1 MLQTRTNNNNNKNIF
16 IDKPTAITIIM
27 ASSRYNNNGNGNG
40 NGNNE
45 TKFCAV
51 CHAAGRP
58 GYDTHFVRADKVDR
72 SSAITCPYL
81 LSIQCRNCGGTGH
94 TASYCKASRASSIA
108 APAPHPHPTSLA
120 RVRLPPISSSSYSS
134 SSYSKQPPR
143 IVFPGLEKE
152 QKERDFP
159 QLVSNKKTQSSLSLR
174 PLPLSFV
181 SLRQNDEPL
190 LKRGPPEASPVHS
203 PAAPSNKV
211 IYNKRGNPFADLA
224 SSSDD
229 EVEHLSPIHSPAAVG
244 RYRATKPS
252 SWASLLAPVVVA
264 AAPAVVHKPKPRVI
278 APPRLE
284 PLLPPPAFKPR
295 KVASGASAVPKEDKK
310 KLWGDTDSE
319 DDEEFLK
326 RGL

>member
-1 MLQTRTNNNNNKNIF
+1 
-16 IDKPTAITIIM
+16 M
-27 ASSRYNNNGNGNG
+27 ASSRNNNNNNNGNGNG
-40 NGNNE
+40 RNGKNE

-58 GYDTHFVRADKVDR
+58 GYDTHFVRADKFDR

-81 LSIQCRNCGGTGH
+81 LSIECRNCGGTGH

-134 SSYSKQPPR
+134 SYSKQPPR

-159 QLVSNKKTQSSLSLR
+159 QLVSNRKTQSSLPSL
-174 PLPLSFV
+174 PSLPLSFV
-181 SLRQNDEPL
+181 SRFRNDEPL

-224 SSSDD
+224 DLADLASSSDD

-244 RYRATKPS
+244 RYYRATKPS

-295 KVASGASAVPKEDKK
+295 KVASGGASAVPKEDKK
-310 KLWGDTDSE
+310 KLWADTDSE
-319 DDEEFLK
+319 DDEEFLN
-326 RGL
+326 RGGLE

>member
-1 MLQTRTNNNNNKNIF
+1 
-16 IDKPTAITIIM
+16 M
-27 ASSRYNNNGNGNG
+27 ASSRNNNNGNGNG
-40 NGNNE
+40 RNGRDDE

-58 GYDTHFVRADKVDR
+58 GYDTHFVRADKFDR

-81 LSIQCRNCGGTGH
+81 MSIQCRNCGGTGH

-108 APAPHPHPTSLA
+108 APSPAPHPTSLA
-120 RVRLPPISSSSYSS
+120 RVRLPPISSSSYS

-152 QKERDFP
+152 QKERDYP
-159 QLVSNKKTQSSLSLR
+159 QLPSNPNRKPQSLSLP

-181 SLRQNDEPL
+181 SLRQNNEPL

-203 PAAPSNKV
+203 PAAAPSNKV
-211 IYNKRGNPFADLA
+211 VYNKRGNPFADLA

-229 EVEHLSPIHSPAAVG
+229 EVEHLSPIHSPVAVG

-252 SWASLLAPVVVA
+252 SWASLLAPPGAVVVA
-264 AAPAVVHKPKPRVI
+264 AEPVVLKPKPRVI

-310 KLWGDTDSE
+310 KLWGDSDSE
-319 DDEEFLK
+319 DDEEFLN
-326 RGL
+326 RGGLE

>member
-1 MLQTRTNNNNNKNIF
+1 MASRNNN
-16 IDKPTAITIIM
+16 
-27 ASSRYNNNGNGNG
+27 RYNNGNNGNNG
-40 NGNNE
+40 NRNSANE

-58 GYDTHFVRADKVDR
+58 GYDTHFVRADKFDR
-72 SSAITCPYL
+72 LSAITCPYL
-81 LSIQCRNCGGTGH
+81 MSIQCRNCGGTGH
-94 TASYCKASRASSIA
+94 TASYCTASRASSIA
-108 APAPHPHPTSLA
+108 VAAPHPTSLA
-120 RVRLPPISSSSYSS
+120 RVRLPPISSSSYS

-159 QLVSNKKTQSSLSLR
+159 QLVSNRKPQSSSTTSLP

-211 IYNKRGNPFADLA
+211 IYNKRGNAFADLA

-229 EVEHLSPIHSPAAVG
+229 EENEHLSPIHSPASVG

-252 SWASLLAPVVVA
+252 SWGSSWASLVAPAPVVVA
-264 AAPAVVHKPKPRVI
+264 VEHVVVLKPKPRVI
-278 APPRLE
+278 APNRLE
-284 PLLPPPAFKPR
+284 PLLPLAFKPR
-295 KVASGASAVPKEDKK
+295 KVASGAAASAVPKVDKE

-326 RGL
+326 RGLLQ

>member
-1 MLQTRTNNNNNKNIF
+1 
-16 IDKPTAITIIM
+16 M
-27 ASSRYNNNGNGNG
+27 ASSRYNNNGNGNGRNG

-58 GYDTHFVRADKVDR
+58 GYDTHFVRADKFDR

-81 LSIQCRNCGGTGH
+81 LSIACRNCGGTGH
-94 TASYCKASRASSIA
+94 TASYCTASRASSIA
-108 APAPHPHPTSLA
+108 AVAAHPPHPTSLA
-120 RVRLPPISSSSYSS
+120 RVRLPPISSSSYS

-159 QLVSNKKTQSSLSLR
+159 QLVSNRKPQSLSLPP

-181 SLRQNDEPL
+181 SLLQNDEPL

-211 IYNKRGNPFADLA
+211 VYNKRGNAFADLA
-224 SSSDD
+224 SSTDD
-229 EVEHLSPIHSPAAVG
+229 EENEHLSPIHSPASVG

-252 SWASLLAPVVVA
+252 SWASLLAPPAPAPLVVA
-264 AAPAVVHKPKPRVI
+264 AAAAPVLKPKPRLI
-278 APPRLE
+278 APPRRLE
-284 PLLPPPAFKPR
+284 PLLPPLAFKPR
-295 KVASGASAVPKEDKK
+295 KAASGASAVPKVNKER
-310 KLWGDTDSE
+310 LWGDTDSE

-326 RGL
+326 RGLQ

>member
-1 MLQTRTNNNNNKNIF
+1 
-16 IDKPTAITIIM
+16 M
-27 ASSRYNNNGNGNG
+27 ASSRNNNNNGNGNG
-40 NGNNE
+40 RNGKNE

-58 GYDTHFVRADKVDR
+58 GYDTHFVRADKFDR

-81 LSIQCRNCGGTGH
+81 LSIECRNCGGTGH

-134 SSYSKQPPR
+134 SYSKQPPR

-159 QLVSNKKTQSSLSLR
+159 QLVSNRKTQSSLPSL
-174 PLPLSFV
+174 PSLPLSFV
-181 SLRQNDEPL
+181 SIFRNDEPL

-211 IYNKRGNPFADLA
+211 IYNKRGNAFADLA

-229 EVEHLSPIHSPAAVG
+229 EENEHLSPIHSPASVG

-252 SWASLLAPVVVA
+252 SWPLSPVVVA
-264 AAPAVVHKPKPRVI
+264 VAPAVVLKPKPRVI

-284 PLLPPPAFKPR
+284 PLLPPLAFKPR
-295 KVASGASAVPKEDKK
+295 KVASGASAVPKDDKK

-319 DDEEFLK
+319 DDEEFLN
-326 RGL
+326 RGGVE

>member
-1 MLQTRTNNNNNKNIF
+1 
-16 IDKPTAITIIM
+16 M

-40 NGNNE
+40 NGRNGKNE

-58 GYDTHFVRADKVDR
+58 GYDTHFVRADKFDR

-81 LSIQCRNCGGTGH
+81 LSIECRNCGGTGH

-134 SSYSKQPPR
+134 SYSKQPPR

-159 QLVSNKKTQSSLSLR
+159 QLVSNRKTQSSLPSL
-174 PLPLSFV
+174 PSLPLSFV
-181 SLRQNDEPL
+181 SIFRNDEPL

-211 IYNKRGNPFADLA
+211 IYNKRGNAFADLA

-229 EVEHLSPIHSPAAVG
+229 EENEHLSPIHSPASVG

-252 SWASLLAPVVVA
+252 SWASLDAPVVVA
-264 AAPAVVHKPKPRVI
+264 VAPAVVLKPKPRVI

-284 PLLPPPAFKPR
+284 PLLPPLAFKPR
-295 KVASGASAVPKEDKK
+295 KVASGASAVPKDDKK

-319 DDEEFLK
+319 DDEEFLN
-326 RGL
+326 RGGVE

>member
-1 MLQTRTNNNNNKNIF
+1 
-16 IDKPTAITIIM
+16 M

-40 NGNNE
+40 RNVKNGNNE

-58 GYDTHFVRADKVDR
+58 GYDTHFVRADKFDR

-81 LSIQCRNCGGTGH
+81 LSIECRNCGGTGH

-108 APAPHPHPTSLA
+108 APAPAPHPTSLA
-120 RVRLPPISSSSYSS
+120 RVRLPPISSSSYS

-152 QKERDFP
+152 QKEREFP
-159 QLVSNKKTQSSLSLR
+159 QLVSNRKPHSLSLP

-181 SLRQNDEPL
+181 SLLRQNDEPL
-190 LKRGPPEASPVHS
+190 LKRGPLEASPVHS

-211 IYNKRGNPFADLA
+211 VYNKRGNAFADLA
-224 SSSDD
+224 SSTDDDD
-229 EVEHLSPIHSPAAVG
+229 EENEHLSPIHSPASVG
-244 RYRATKPS
+244 RYRATNKPS
-252 SWASLLAPVVVA
+252 SWASLLAPPAPVVVA
-264 AAPAVVHKPKPRVI
+264 AAPAVVVLKPKPRVI
-278 APPRLE
+278 APPPRLE
-284 PLLPPPAFKPR
+284 PLLPPLAFKPR
-295 KVASGASAVPKEDKK
+295 KAASGASAAPKVNKE

-319 DDEEFLK
+319 DDEEFLN
-326 RGL
+326 RGLQ

>member
-1 MLQTRTNNNNNKNIF
+1 
-16 IDKPTAITIIM
+16 M
-27 ASSRYNNNGNGNG
+27 ASSKYNNNGNGNG
-40 NGNNE
+40 KNE
-45 TKFCAV
+45 IKFCAV

-58 GYDTHFVRADKVDR
+58 DYNTHFVRADKFDR
-72 SSAITCPYL
+72 SSPITCPYL
-81 LSIQCRNCGGTGH
+81 MSIECRSCGETGH
-94 TASYCKASRASSIA
+94 TSSYCKASRASSNAAA
-108 APAPHPHPTSLA
+108 APPPPHPTSLA
-120 RVRLPPISSSSYSS
+120 RVRLPPISSSSYS

-159 QLVSNKKTQSSLSLR
+159 QLVSNRKPQSSMTSSLR

-181 SLRQNDEPL
+181 SLSQNDEPL

-203 PAAPSNKV
+203 PAAAPSNKV
-211 IYNKRGNPFADLA
+211 IYNKRGNAFADLA
-224 SSSDD
+224 SSTDD
-229 EVEHLSPIHSPAAVG
+229 DDEEVEHLSPIHSPAAVG
-244 RYRATKPS
+244 RYRATNNNNKPL

-264 AAPAVVHKPKPRVI
+264 VEPVVLKPKHRVI

-284 PLLPPPAFKPR
+284 PLLPPLAFKPR

-326 RGL
+326 RGTE

>member
-1 MLQTRTNNNNNKNIF
+1 
-16 IDKPTAITIIM
+16 M
-27 ASSRYNNNGNGNG
+27 ASSRNNNNNGNGNG
-40 NGNNE
+40 RNGKNE

-58 GYDTHFVRADKVDR
+58 GYDTHFVRADKFDR

-81 LSIQCRNCGGTGH
+81 LSIECRNCGGTGH

-134 SSYSKQPPR
+134 SYSKQPPR

-159 QLVSNKKTQSSLSLR
+159 QLVSNRKTQSSLPSL
-174 PLPLSFV
+174 PSLPLSFV
-181 SLRQNDEPL
+181 SRFRNDEPL

-203 PAAPSNKV
+203 PAAAPSNKV
-211 IYNKRGNPFADLA
+211 IYNKRGNAFADLA

-229 EVEHLSPIHSPAAVG
+229 EVEHLSPIHSPVAVG

-252 SWASLLAPVVVA
+252 SWPLS
-264 AAPAVVHKPKPRVI
+264 PAVVSAAAAAVVLKPKPRVI

-284 PLLPPPAFKPR
+284 PLLPPLAFKPR
-295 KVASGASAVPKEDKK
+295 KVASGASAVPKDDKK

-319 DDEEFLK
+319 DDEEFLN
-326 RGL
+326 RGGVE

>member
-1 MLQTRTNNNNNKNIF
+1 
-16 IDKPTAITIIM
+16 M

-58 GYDTHFVRADKVDR
+58 GYDTHFVRADKFDR
-72 SSAITCPYL
+72 SSSITCPYL
-81 LSIQCRNCGGTGH
+81 LSIECRNCGGTGH
-94 TASYCKASRASSIA
+94 TASYCNASRASSITA
-108 APAPHPHPTSLA
+108 PPAPAPHPTSLA
-120 RVRLPPISSSSYSS
+120 RVRLPPISSSSYS

-159 QLVSNKKTQSSLSLR
+159 QLVSNRKPQSSTSSLP

-211 IYNKRGNPFADLA
+211 IYNKRGNAFADLA

-229 EVEHLSPIHSPAAVG
+229 EENEHLSPIHSPASVG

-252 SWASLLAPVVVA
+252 SWASLDAPVVVA
-264 AAPAVVHKPKPRVI
+264 VAPALVLKPKPRVI

-284 PLLPPPAFKPR
+284 PLLPPLAFKPR
-295 KVASGASAVPKEDKK
+295 KVASGASAVPKDDKK

-319 DDEEFLK
+319 DDEEFLN
-326 RGL
+326 RGGVE

>member
-1 MLQTRTNNNNNKNIF
+1 
-16 IDKPTAITIIM
+16 M

-40 NGNNE
+40 NGRNGKNE

-58 GYDTHFVRADKVDR
+58 GYDTHFVRADKFDR
-72 SSAITCPYL
+72 FSDITCPYL
-81 LSIQCRNCGGTGH
+81 MSIECRNCGGTGH
-94 TASYCKASRASSIA
+94 TSSYCNASRASSIA
-108 APAPHPHPTSLA
+108 AAPAPAPHPTSLA

-134 SSYSKQPPR
+134 SYSKQPPR

-152 QKERDFP
+152 QKEQKERDFP
-159 QLVSNKKTQSSLSLR
+159 QLPKKTQSSTTSLP

-181 SLRQNDEPL
+181 SLRKNDEPL

-203 PAAPSNKV
+203 PAAPSNKIV
-211 IYNKRGNPFADLA
+211 YNKRGNAFADLA

-229 EVEHLSPIHSPAAVG
+229 EEVEHLSPIHSPAAVG
-244 RYRATKPS
+244 RYRATKPL
-252 SWASLLAPVVVA
+252 SWASLVAPVVVA
-264 AAPAVVHKPKPRVI
+264 VEPVVVLKPKPRVI

-284 PLLPPPAFKPR
+284 PLPLLAFKPR
-295 KVASGASAVPKEDKK
+295 KVASGAAASAVPKVDKE

-326 RGL
+326 RGLQ